1 MKDNRVFL
9 VTGGSGFLGINLIRY
24 LLARGCR
31 VRSLD
36 IAPFTYPEKSRV
48 TASIGDIRK
57 KKDVIRVMRGVD
69 VVVHCAAA
77 LPLYTKEDIY
87 STEVTGT
94 EVILA
99 VAKQLHVSR
108 VLYISSTAV
117 YGIPNHH
124 PIVESDPMIGV
135 GPYGE
140 AKIQAESACRRART
154 HGLCVPIIRPKTFV
168 GPERLGIFGMLYD
181 WAYTGHGFPMIGSGN
196 HRYQLL
202 DVEDLCQFIYL
213 VSQKPRTVVNQE
225 FNVGA
230 EKFDSMR
237 ADFQSVLT
245 LSGHHK
251 KIVSFPEK
259 PIVLGL
265 RILEALHLSPVYEWI
280 YETAGKDS
288 FVSIEKAKK
297 LGFKPKYSNA
307 DALRRNYQW
316 YVKNIQSFAR
326 TKGISH
332 RTPWGQG
339 ILKLAKLFF

>member
-1 MKDNRVFL
+1 MKDHRTFL

-31 VRSLD
+31 VHSLD
-36 IAPFTYPEKSRV
+36 IAPFTYKEKNRV
-48 TASIGDIRK
+48 ISFLGDIRK
-57 KKDVIRVMRGVD
+57 KKDVLQAMQGVD

-94 EVILA
+94 DIVLA
-99 VAKQLHVSR
+99 CAKQLHISR
-108 VLYISSTAV
+108 VIYISSTAV
-117 YGIPNHH
+117 YGIPDHH
-124 PIVESDPMIGV
+124 PIVESDRIVGV

-140 AKIQAESACRRART
+140 AKIQAEALCRRLRNQ
-154 HGLCVPIIRPKTFV
+154 GMCIPILRPKTFV

-181 WAYTGHGFPMIGSGN
+181 WAYTGHGFPMIGSGE

-213 VSQKPRTVVNQE
+213 VSQKPRHLVNCE

-230 EKFDSMR
+230 EKFSSMR

-245 LSGHHK
+245 LAGHNKH
-251 KIVSFPEK
+251 IVSFPEK
-259 PIVLGL
+259 PVILGL
-265 RILEALHLSPVYEWI
+265 RLLEALHLSPVYEWI

-297 LGFKPKYSNA
+297 LGFAPKYSNA

-316 YVKNIQSFAR
+316 YVKNIQSFAS
-326 TKGISH
+326 TTGISH